1 MKKILNRIFI
11 EAMGGMTFGLFATLV
26 IGTIIKQIGSYLPES
41 ISPLVITVGSIATGL
56 LGAGI
61 GAGVAL
67 KLKAPVLVLISA
79 MVVGLIGG
87 FSPSILSGA
96 IIQEGALHLV
106 GPGEPLGAFIGS
118 YVAIELGLKISGK
131 TKLDVVLTPLLCIG
145 IGALVGLLVGPPIS
159 TVMLEIG
166 HFINWATVQQP
177 LIMGVIIAVV
187 MGLIITGPLS
197 SAAIAIVLQM
207 GGLAAGAATIGCAA
221 HMVGFAVSSFK
232 ENGLGGLVAQGIGTS
247 MLQLPNVMKKPI
259 VALPVVLTGAI
270 LAPIGIIF
278 FNFANNPTGAGMGTA
293 GLVGPLMAFQTM
305 TETMSAPIV
314 IAKIIVFLF
323 IAPALLS
330 WLITEIM
337 RKKGLINDGDL
348 KIDI

>member
-41 ISPLVITVGSIATGL
+41 IAPIVITIGSVAVGL

-79 MVVGLIGG
+79 MVVGMIGA
-87 FSPSILSGA
+87 FSPSIISGA

-106 GPGEPLGAFIGS
+106 GPGEPLGAFIGA
-118 YVAIELGLKISGK
+118 YIAIELGLKISGK

-145 IGALVGLLVGPPIS
+145 LGALAGLLVGPPIS
-159 TVMLEIG
+159 RVMLEIG

-221 HMVGFAVSSFK
+221 HMVGFAVSSYK
-232 ENGLGGLVAQGIGTS
+232 ENGLGGLIAQGIGTS

-278 FNFANNPTGAGMGTA
+278 FGFANNPAGAGMGTA

-305 TETMSAPIV
+305 SETMSTPV
-314 IAKIIVFLF
+314 VLAKIAIFLF
-323 IAPALLS
+323 IAPGLLA
-330 WLITEIM
+330 WLITELL
-337 RKKGLINDGDL
+337 RKKSLIKDGDL
-348 KIDI
+348 KLDL